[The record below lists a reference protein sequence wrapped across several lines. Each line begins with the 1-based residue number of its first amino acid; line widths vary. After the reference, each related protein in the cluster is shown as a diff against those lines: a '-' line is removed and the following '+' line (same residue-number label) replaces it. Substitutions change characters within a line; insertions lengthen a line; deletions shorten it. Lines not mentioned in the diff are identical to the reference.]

1 MSERGKYIIIEGP
14 DGTGKTTQA
23 KLLTETLNERGQKS
37 RYVHEPGET
46 PIGFEIERLIKDR
59 TLERDPATDLLL
71 FTANRVELWNQVI
84 EPSLENGEN
93 VVGDR
98 NWLSSLA
105 IQGVAGGLGV
115 AAVRDLTSRYLPDEY
130 LYPTFTAL
138 LHVNNLQKEMMLAK
152 RGTSDGDYFE
162 TKPDEFL
169 RKIDRGYEEA
179 GRLAAA
185 ATRQRKN
192 GNQVLS
198 SAYISANG
206 TIQEV
211 HERIVAKLERH
222 NVL

>member
-23 KLLTETLNERGQKS
+23 QLLTDTFNERGLKS

-46 PIGFEIERLIKDR
+46 PIGLELERLIKDR
-59 TLERDPATDLLL
+59 TLGRDSLTDLLL
-71 FTANRVELWNQVI
+71 FTANRVEVWNQVI

-93 VVGDR
+93 IIGDR
-98 NWLSSLA
+98 NWLSSVA
-105 IQGVAGGLGV
+105 FQGVAGGLGI
-115 AAVRDLTSRYLPDEY
+115 AAVRDLTTRYLPDEY

-138 LHVNNLQKEMMLAK
+138 LHVNDSQKETMLAK
-152 RGTSDGDYFE
+152 RGTSGGDYFE

-169 RKIDRGYEEA
+169 RKIDQGYEEA

-185 ATRQRKN
+185 TRHRKN

-211 HERIVAKLERH
+211 HERIVAKLEQH
-222 NVL
+222 NIL